1 MKLGTKILII
11 ISSTIILLL
20 GLVFIFFKDDITTYF
35 KEKEGIVINNNQY
48 SKTTN
53 YNYVKLTNDFFAKD
67 YNHLLNIIYTIINSG
82 NDEFTFYCDNE
93 YYECYNDFDDIAND
107 QTIISNIN
115 NFVHPFNSFQK
126 FISSYSKG
134 NGITISFEKTYT
146 DEEIENINNKV
157 DEIINNNLNSSMTNT
172 QKIETIHDYLI
183 NNTKYIKDDNEKYD
197 TATNLLFD
205 NKGVCS
211 AYTDTMSI
219 FLSKLGLN
227 NYKIAT
233 DSHVWNLVYINDTW
247 LHIDVTFDDPVTNT
261 GEQTLLKEML
271 FVDTNKLQS
280 LDNESHNFDKT
291 IYSEAN

>member
-67 YNHLLNIIYTIINSG
+67 YNHLLNIIYTIINSA

-146 DEEIENINNKV
+146 DEEIGNINNKV

-233 DSHVWNLVYINDTW
+233 DSHVWNLVYF
-247 LHIDVTFDDPVTNT
+247 LPSK
-261 GEQTLLKEML
+261 Q
-271 FVDTNKLQS
+271 
-280 LDNESHNFDKT
+280 
-291 IYSEAN
+291 